1 MKSSPTVV
9 SERVVIEGGNL
20 GRFNHWVPE
29 EISVVGGANYLP
41 LAARDR
47 KLAAYCGG
55 DLALAHPLA
64 GTSVLRDLRK
74 LRNDKV
80 MELIHEEELKEDP
93 MAAGAPATNRSG
105 HLGLVDM
112 DALPNEII
120 LHMPA
125 IEHDGES
132 VAATDLYVLVDVDPK
147 KVVRLKLESSSLEY
161 VRMMVRSSLGQGETD
176 TKRRKALERVTVNVR
191 GVRWD
196 YRRQSLY
203 TWYTNPDGRRKQKYA
218 KPDDMDQASIDA
230 CAQHLLD
237 SLAAAASGEHAPT
250 QEGPASLQRDMSHE
264 SEEESEDGQ

>member
-1 MKSSPTVV
+1 MCRRWPQVRSVVARGSARAMKNSPTVV

-20 GRFNHWVPE
+20 GKFNHWVPE

-47 KLAAYCGG
+47 KLAAYCGV
-55 DLALAHPLA
+55 DLALAHPFA

-80 MELIHEEELKEDP
+80 MELIREEELKEDP

-120 LHMPA
+120 LRMPA

-147 KVVRLKLESSSLEY
+147 QAVR
-161 VRMMVRSSLGQGETD
+161 
-176 TKRRKALERVTVNVR
+176 
-191 GVRWD
+191 
-196 YRRQSLY
+196 
-203 TWYTNPDGRRKQKYA
+203 
-218 KPDDMDQASIDA
+218 
-230 CAQHLLD
+230 
-237 SLAAAASGEHAPT
+237 
-250 QEGPASLQRDMSHE
+250 
-264 SEEESEDGQ
+264 